1 MAEQSLDQRSLG
13 KTLDRARASEDRELA
28 ARVREYGEQ
37 LARQLF
43 GLLRMTRLHAMDNE
57 AYDKPLEELQRT
69 VQTLVEL
76 LGAIYLVLVEDQI
89 YVNDIRVRVDE
100 RSDVGA
106 LLAEELR
113 RYQIGGVVI
122 HDVPDMVELRGF
134 VTLFSVPPV
143 MNRPRQ
149 ILQQHCV
156 STGLLNFELSGIYRF
171 RTNADKPIQT
181 QVDLGRIA
189 TRTTRLVESA
199 FDNLGANR
207 LPNPLPLRRAV
218 TDILEAGEGTERLWE
233 EPGGATPYGAHALR
247 VSILSMQI
255 ARAAGLSEEAIQDLG
270 VAAMFHDVGY
280 AAREGA
286 VAASDT
292 GEERA
297 GYAPPF
303 ERHASAGAR
312 LLIRQRGFHAAKVYR
327 VLAALQHHRDASA
340 PQGQPLLHA
349 RILRIAEAYHSLQRP
364 DGPGMDPPTALRC
377 LVGHT
382 PERYDPLLVQLL
394 VNTLG
399 AYPPGTLLELAD
411 GRVVRSG
418 SFVRSPETFDQPLC
432 EVVTDAEGRVPPRST
447 RVDLAEGGAVR
458 RVVGGGPRQE
468 PQGEEEPD
476 FDFEIWE

>member
-1 MAEQSLDQRSLG
+1 MADQNLDQQSLGR
-13 KTLDRARASEDRELA
+13 TLDRARASEDRELA
-28 ARVREYGEQ
+28 VRVREFGEQ

-57 AYDKPLEELQRT
+57 AYDKPLVELQRT
-69 VQTLVEL
+69 VATLVEL

-122 HDVPDMVELRGF
+122 HDVPDLTELRGF
-134 VTLFSVPPV
+134 VTLFTLPPV
-143 MNRPRQ
+143 SSRPRQ
-149 ILQQHCV
+149 FLQQHCV

-171 RTNADKPIQT
+171 RTNADKPIAT
-181 QVDLGRIA
+181 RVDLQRVA
-189 TRTTRLVESA
+189 ARTTRLVESA

-218 TDILEAGEGTERLWE
+218 TDILEAGEGTERLWD
-233 EPGGATPYGAHALR
+233 EPAGASPYGAHALR
-247 VSILSMQI
+247 VSIVAMLI

-286 VAASDT
+286 QRASEAT
-292 GEERA
+292 EERA

-303 ERHASAGAR
+303 ERHAPAGAR

-327 VLAALQHHRDASA
+327 VLATLQHHRDAGDSL
-340 PQGQPLLHA
+340 GRPLLHA
-349 RILRIAEAYHSLQRP
+349 RILRIAEAYDSLQRA
-364 DGPGMDPPTALRC
+364 DGPAMDPPTALRC
-377 LVGHT
+377 LAGHT
-382 PERYDPLLVQLL
+382 PGRYDPLLVQLL

-399 AYPPGTLLELAD
+399 AYPPGTLLELED
-411 GRVVRSG
+411 GRVVRSCG
-418 SFVRSPETFDQPLC
+418 FVRSPETFDEPLC
-432 EVVTDAEGRVPPRST
+432 EVVTETDGRAPAEPM
-447 RVDLAEGGAVR
+447 RVDLSLGGVVR
-458 RVVGGGPRQE
+458 RVVGGTSRVAHAMDAAAE
-468 PQGEEEPD
+468 
-476 FDFEIWE
+476 FDFEVED